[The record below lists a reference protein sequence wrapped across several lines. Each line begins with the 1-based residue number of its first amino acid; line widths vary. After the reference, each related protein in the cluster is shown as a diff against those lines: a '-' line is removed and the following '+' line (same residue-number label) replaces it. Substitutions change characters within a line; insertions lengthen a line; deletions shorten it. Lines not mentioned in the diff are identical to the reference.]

1 MTEREQPHTEH
12 MRRSM
17 PAYDRPFSSFVGLLQ
32 SFGHDG
38 ALELLA
44 SLQEGA
50 TVEQALARCGV
61 TPSETNVAK
70 RAGYWARHAFIETA
84 LREAGAYDDDV
95 KLNPHVLGA
104 GLVAI
109 SKLPD
114 DLESITP
121 ILAAAT
127 PRTTAVGEIDR
138 NLLILDAAHKRGLR
152 HLVQTASQPLITGI
166 RNLRAK
172 EVLSLPTQIMR
183 GRELR
188 PATFGHYDQAALTEK
203 GEQLVA
209 TMQASRNAF
218 HEVQV
223 DEDPGISGF

>member
-1 MTEREQPHTEH
+1 MTERAQPHLER

-17 PAYDRPFSSFVGLLQ
+17 PSYDRPFSSFISFVQ
-32 SFGHDG
+32 PFGHDG

-50 TVEQALARCGV
+50 TIEQALARCGV
-61 TPSETNVAK
+61 TPSETNEAK
-70 RAGYWARHAFIETA
+70 RARYWARHAFIETS

-104 GLVAI
+104 GLAAI
-109 SKLPD
+109 SKLPA
-114 DLESITP
+114 DLESIAP

-138 NLLILDAAHKRGLR
+138 NLLILDVAHKHGLR
-152 HLVQTASQPLITGI
+152 LLVQTASQPLITGI

-172 EVLSLPTQIMR
+172 EVLSLPAEIMR

-188 PATFGHYDQAALTEK
+188 PATFGHYDRAALTEI
-203 GEQLVA
+203 GEQLHC
-209 TMQASRNAF
+209 TIDTSRNLF
-218 HEVQV
+218 HEVQT
-223 DEDPGISGF
+223 D